1 MNSTNTLYQIS
12 KQIKDDKFNVEFL
25 QHYNLSLQIGPF
37 DFRIAVVDN
46 RDHRCLIME
55 SYRIPESTHPIE
67 ALTSIFEDH
76 HFLKAGFWNSVK
88 VAFKNNKFSL
98 IPSSLFEREN
108 LKAYLNI
115 NSASK
120 NDSFFYY
127 KHDKLKAVNVFAAP
141 TELVAF
147 FNRAYPGT
155 TLHFLHQESLLIE
168 GINKYQDFSFN
179 KNLALVVE
187 EGAISLL
194 VHQEEQL
201 LYCNRF
207 EVRNSEKLVQYIMT
221 VMHELQ
227 LDQYDTRT
235 TVWGD
240 VEANSP
246 AFEVMQNYIFNIS
259 FGGKQSIIHYG
270 YVFDEIEDHQ
280 YFDLFSINL
289 CD

>member
-1 MNSTNTLYQIS
+1 MNSSNAPYHII
-12 KQIKDDKFNVEFL
+12 KQIKDDKFNVELL
-25 QHYNLSLQIGPF
+25 QHYNLSLQVGLF

-55 SYRIPESTHPIE
+55 SYHIPEPAHQTA
-67 ALTSIFEDH
+67 ALISIFEDH

-88 VAFKNNKFSL
+88 VAFKNNKFSF
-98 IPSSLFEREN
+98 IPAGLFDREN
-108 LKAYLNI
+108 LRDYLDI
-115 NSASK
+115 NAASK
-120 NDSFFYY
+120 NDSLFYY

-141 TELVAF
+141 SELVTF

-155 TLHFLHQESLLIE
+155 TLHFLHQASLLIE
-168 GINKYQDFSFN
+168 GINKYQDYSFS
-179 KNLALVVE
+179 KNMALIVE
-187 EGAISLL
+187 EGAINIL
-194 VHQEEQL
+194 VHQDQQL

-207 EVRNSEKLVQYIMT
+207 EVKEPERLMQYIMT

-235 TVWGD
+235 IVWGD
-240 VEANSP
+240 IDASSP
-246 AFEVMQNYIFNIS
+246 TFEVMQNYIFNIS
-259 FGGKQSIIHYG
+259 FGGKLPIIHYG

-280 YFDLFSINL
+280 YFDLFSVNL